1 VVAVSSVPSFIAQSV
16 LTSGSDAANS
26 MEAID
31 TSGLIEGAG
40 CYVIENKGN
49 YLLLPDDV
57 QSPSPPDIVA
67 ATGGGNWIL
76 QSTAV
81 VTP

>member
-1 VVAVSSVPSFIAQSV
+1 
-16 LTSGSDAANS
+16 
-26 MEAID
+26 
-31 TSGLIEGAG
+31 
-40 CYVIENKGN
+40 VIENKGN
-49 YLLLPDDV
+49 YLLLPDDA

-67 ATGGGNWIL
+67 ATGGGNWVL